1 MLSEIDHLKGK
12 NFLLFG
18 SRGCPKFL
26 KPPKALRVRCEVG
39 TKAPPRNEVSY
50 KGKQSHLEF
59 TAGQAS
65 HPPPTNDQ
73 YAWFLSAK
81 APPSNRAKRL
91 QQQRGEEEHS
101 VREMRRPVRSR
112 GRRFQSK
119 SHLFF
124 LKSSACL
131 FGSYQLQKALM
142 AGWGGAASLQSAIAQ
157 YERGFHE
164 GGAEK
169 VRRRFEMEFIREEEK
184 HRSEQLF

>member
-1 MLSEIDHLKGK
+1 MLSEIDRLKGK

-26 KPPKALRVRCEVG
+26 KTPKSFESGVKSVQRRRASLS
-39 TKAPPRNEVSY
+39 TPPRNEVSY

-65 HPPPTNDQ
+65 HPLPTNDQ

-131 FGSYQLQKALM
+131 FGSYQLQKAALR
-142 AGWGGAASLQSAIAQ
+142 AARL
-157 YERGFHE
+157 
-164 GGAEK
+164 
-169 VRRRFEMEFIREEEK
+169 
-184 HRSEQLF
+184 

>member
-1 MLSEIDHLKGK
+1 MLSEIDRLKGK

-50 KGKQSHLEF
+50 KGKQSHLDF

-81 APPSNRAKRL
+81 APPSNRAKGL

-101 VREMRRPVRSR
+101 VREMRRPVRSW

-131 FGSYQLQKALM
+131 FGSYQLQKAALR
-142 AGWGGAASLQSAIAQ
+142 AARL
-157 YERGFHE
+157 
-164 GGAEK
+164 
-169 VRRRFEMEFIREEEK
+169 
-184 HRSEQLF
+184 